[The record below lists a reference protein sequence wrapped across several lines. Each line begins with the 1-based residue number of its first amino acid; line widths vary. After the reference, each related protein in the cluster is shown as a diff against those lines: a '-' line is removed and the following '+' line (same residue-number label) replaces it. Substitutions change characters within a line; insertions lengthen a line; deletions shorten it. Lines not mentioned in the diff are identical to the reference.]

1 MKVAYVAGPY
11 NADSIYSIVQN
22 IRRAEFVALSLWK
35 MGYAVICPHKNT
47 SLLDGE
53 CTRQTWIDGDLE
65 ILRRCDLLVVLPN
78 WGESEGTR
86 DEISQAE
93 VLNIPIFYWPDDIPK
108 LKSFV

>member
-11 NADSIYSIVQN
+11 SANSIYNVVQN

-53 CTRQTWIDGDLE
+53 CPRQTWIDGDLE
-65 ILRRCDLLVVLPN
+65 ILKRCDLIVVLEN
-78 WGESEGTR
+78 WEYSEGTR
-86 DEISQAE
+86 DELSQAE
-93 VLNIPIFYWPDDIPK
+93 MTDMPIFYWPDDEQK
-108 LKSFV
+108 LKSFI